1 LNIVFQSVFK
11 RQVLNDIYGQKSA
24 KSESNI
30 EKFLIDCSKHIDP
43 SNFLFVENGSKSLKK
58 IAMLLFVSLTLLSTA
73 TLIDKSRVFALPDEG
88 SHSGFGGL
96 SSLGTS
102 PSPGKAGPPH
112 LNSPNGLPH
121 NVKSNTINPNNIHP
135 NNINPNNIHP
145 NNINPN
151 NAKSAAHCTG
161 FGLSINSCRSNEI
174 HRDNS
179 NHIEQ
184 HCTGYGVSANPCD
197 KAIDPCL
204 INPCPVSPCNISPCH
219 TSDGKVVVGTESTAN
234 SYNSSPIIINGEQS
248 TYTTTNNANDDQ
260 EKELSSGSIPVANAG
275 SDKNTQSLNRVTLDG
290 SKSYDPD
297 GKKIDYSWL
306 QLAGGPIVSLSN
318 SNSIKPTFEAP
329 QVTESTTLTFQ
340 LIINNNDA
348 VSSPSYVTI
357 TVEP

>member
-1 LNIVFQSVFK
+1 MNLVFQSVFK
-11 RQVLNDIYGQKSA
+11 RKVLNDIYGQKSA

-73 TLIDKSRVFALPDEG
+73 TLIDKSRVFALPDGG

-121 NVKSNTINPNNIHP
+121 NVKPNT
-135 NNINPNNIHP
+135 INPNNIHP

-161 FGLSINSCRSNEI
+161 FGLSINPCRSNEI
-174 HRDNS
+174 HQDNS

-197 KAIDPCL
+197 KAVDPCL

-260 EKELSSGSIPVANAG
+260 EKESSSGSIPVANAG

-318 SNSIKPTFEAP
+318 NNSIKPTFEAP